1 MFLGY
6 LCALGI
12 AYFLPSSVGDL
23 AFYGLP
29 LAGLVAGVRW
39 RLSTAI
45 ASVYVVLMYAAVWES
60 ISTELF
66 MSPLAWVP
74 VVAPLA
80 GVAYGLMTER
90 TEFSLRNVPSDPR
103 LVVQRFR

>member
-6 LCALGI
+6 LCAFGI
-12 AYFLPSSVGDL
+12 SYFLSSLVGDI

-29 LAGLVAGVRW
+29 LAGLVAGVQW

-45 ASVYVVLMYAAVWES
+45 ASAYVVLMYAAVWES
-60 ISTELF
+60 IRMVLF
-66 MSPLAWVP
+66 ISPLAWIP

-80 GVAYGLMTER
+80 GIAYGVVVER
-90 TEFSLRNVPSDPR
+90 TEFSLRNHLSQA
-103 LVVQRFR
+103 LVEFGET